1 MKEDNIYDILGY
13 LSGILFSA
21 SLIPQLYKSCKTKKL
36 HDISFEWQ
44 SIFLLGLLCLFIYSY
59 HYDLKPVYIPAL
71 FETSFM
77 ITLLIMKIYYRGKS
91 NINNGEDIPDYN
103 P

>member
-1 MKEDNIYDILGY
+1 MEDNMYDILGY

-21 SLIPQLYKSCKTKKL
+21 SLIPQLYKSYKSKEL
-36 HDISFEWQ
+36 DDISLCWQ
-44 SIFLLGLLCLFIYSY
+44 SIFLLGLLCLFIYSF
-59 HYDLKPVYIPAL
+59 HYDLKPVYIPAI
-71 FETSFM
+71 FESSFM
-77 ITLLIMKIYYRGKS
+77 ITLLIMKIYYRDKS